1 MANLLD
7 QLAAM
12 TVVVADTGDIDAIR
26 QFTPR
31 DATTNPSLILAATQI
46 ATYQELIDRSLR
58 ESRAVM
64 GADASAESVVLE
76 ALDEICVTFGKEI
89 LKIVPGRVSTEVD
102 ARLSFDTEATITKAR
117 KLIGLYNQA
126 GIGND
131 RVLIK
136 IASTWEGIRAA
147 EQLEK
152 EGIHCNLTL
161 LFGFAQAVACAEA
174 GVTLISPFVG
184 RILDWYKKSTGRD
197 HYPGPEDPGVVSV
210 SRIFNYFKTYGY
222 KTEVMGASF
231 RNIEEIIEL
240 AGCDLLTISPV
251 LLDQLR
257 STDGDLVRKLNP
269 FDPAASEDQIHLDES
284 GFRQM
289 LAADPMA
296 SEKLDEGIRGF
307 CKAIETLEAQ
317 LTHRLVVLEGG
328 SALNHA
334 AHEIFLL
341 NDLDGDGCIT
351 REEWL
356 GSDAVFAALDTDN
369 DGRLVPDDVRG
380 GLGAPLSLAARS

>member
-31 DATTNPSLILAATQI
+31 DATTNPSLILAAAQI
-46 ATYQELIDRSLR
+46 PTYQELIDRSLS
-58 ESRAVM
+58 ESRAVIGSQA
-64 GADASAESVVLE
+64 GADEVVSE
-76 ALDEICVTFGKEI
+76 ALDEISVTFGKEI
-89 LKIVPGRVSTEVD
+89 LRIVPGRVSTEVD
-102 ARLSFDTEATITKAR
+102 ARLSFDTEATIEKAR
-117 KLIGLYNQA
+117 KLIGLYKQA
-126 GIGND
+126 GVGRE

-147 EQLEK
+147 ERLEQ

-184 RILDWYKKSTGRD
+184 RILDWYKKATGRD
-197 HYPGPEDPGVVSV
+197 SYPGPEDPGVISV
-210 SRIFNYFKTYGY
+210 TKIFNYFKTYGY
-222 KTEVMGASF
+222 RTEVMGASF
-231 RNIEEIIEL
+231 RNIDEIIEL
-240 AGCDLLTISPV
+240 AGCDLLTISPA
-251 LLDQLR
+251 LMDQLR
-257 STDGDLVRKLNP
+257 SSEGVLERRLDPERPGPTEPRIAVDQEAFVRLMA
-269 FDPAASEDQIHLDES
+269 D
-284 GFRQM
+284 
-289 LAADPMA
+289 DPMA

-307 CKAIETLEAQ
+307 TKAIETLEAQ
-317 LTHRLVVLEGG
+317 LAHRLAELEGG
-328 SALNHA
+328 AAFTHA
-334 AHEIFLL
+334 VHEIFLL

-356 GSDAVFAALDTDN
+356 GSDAVFDALDTDN
-369 DGRLVPDDVRG
+369 DGRLAPDEVRA
-380 GLGAPLSLAARS
+380 GLGAPLALGAGR